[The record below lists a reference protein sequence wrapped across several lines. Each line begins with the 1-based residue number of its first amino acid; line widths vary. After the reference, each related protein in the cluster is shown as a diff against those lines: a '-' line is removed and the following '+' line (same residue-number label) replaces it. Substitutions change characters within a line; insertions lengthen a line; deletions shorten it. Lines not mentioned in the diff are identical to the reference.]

1 MCVGAGL
8 ELNYAGLQP
17 SRNWVWHPCFRSIY
31 ASFTEWSLSSTMYSK
46 EISFYSILGSYF
58 LVLPVI
64 EVHDCLY
71 GTASSSGD
79 VPFKPRKQRCD
90 HIHAVL
96 FTIPVNHTERTW
108 YYLLLLEQERL
119 ISKTVC
125 VSMALHSLSI
135 HGWLL
140 FTNKEHLFVFRL
152 CFIDLQVFH

>member
-1 MCVGAGL
+1 MTEFSFLGELTLSFFIL
-8 ELNYAGLQP
+8 ETMIFFFTILWGIESSKYFLYCP
-17 SRNWVWHPCFRSIY
+17 FRSID
-31 ASFTEWSLSSTMYSK
+31 ASFTECLSWSGSMYTK
-46 EISFYSILGSYF
+46 EMSFYSILGSYF

-96 FTIPVNHTERTW
+96 FSIPVNHTERTW
-108 YYLLLLEQERL
+108 HYLLLLEQERL

-125 VSMALHSLSI
+125 RSMALHSLSI
-135 HGWLL
+135 HCWLL
-140 FTNKEHLFVFRL
+140 FY
-152 CFIDLQVFH
+152 Q